1 MPCATLLLTVY
12 SLFGTRKGATGER
25 VEVRRNPGQPPQDA
39 GAIKRHKL
47 RLLLARRPHID
58 YNVVLMFS
66 PLQPCQAPAEDFHFV
81 GHAGPARR

>member
-12 SLFGTRKGATGER
+12 SLFGTLNGAAGER
-25 VEVRRNPGQPPQDA
+25 VEVRRNPGQHTQDA
-39 GAIKRHKL
+39 GAIKRYKL
-47 RLLLARRPHID
+47 RLLLARRAPID

-66 PLQPCQAPAEDFHFV
+66 PLQPCQAPAEDLHFV